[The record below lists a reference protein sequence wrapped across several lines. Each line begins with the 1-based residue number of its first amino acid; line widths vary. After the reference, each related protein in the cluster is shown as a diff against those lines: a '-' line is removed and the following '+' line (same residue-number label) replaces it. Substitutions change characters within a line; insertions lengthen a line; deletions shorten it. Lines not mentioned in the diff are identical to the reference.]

1 MDALRALTD
10 AGLVHADLSAYN
22 LLWWQ
27 GRLVVIDLP
36 QAVEF
41 VTNTDAYEL
50 LHRDVA
56 NVGEWFARRGVEI
69 DVEGVYAELVA
80 RSV

>member
-1 MDALRALTD
+1 MRALTG

-22 LLWWQ
+22 LLWWER
-27 GRLVVIDLP
+27 RLVVIDLP

-41 VTNTDAYEL
+41 TTNSDAYEL

-56 NVGEWFARRGVEI
+56 NVGDWFTRHGLAVDAEA
-69 DVEGVYAELVA
+69 VYAELLA
-80 RSV
+80 LAW